1 MNAGFPWLQR
11 SAAPGKAV
19 MHHASTKTAAGP
31 IADRVLNALLVL
43 LLTGLLFAWPELV
56 KLVPL

>member
-1 MNAGFPWLQR
+1 MR
-11 SAAPGKAV
+11 
-19 MHHASTKTAAGP
+19 HASTKTAAGP
-31 IADRVLNALLVL
+31 IADRILNALLVL